1 MAYPFR
7 QMTTQELKKL
17 FRDDRNKR
25 RFYKLDPEARPTN
38 DRKAK
43 SQEDICKN

>member
-1 MAYPFR
+1 MAYPFK
-7 QMTTQELKKL
+7 QMTTQELKK
-17 FRDDRNKR
+17 RSQDNRNR
-25 RFYKLDPEARPTN
+25 KLDPEALPAN